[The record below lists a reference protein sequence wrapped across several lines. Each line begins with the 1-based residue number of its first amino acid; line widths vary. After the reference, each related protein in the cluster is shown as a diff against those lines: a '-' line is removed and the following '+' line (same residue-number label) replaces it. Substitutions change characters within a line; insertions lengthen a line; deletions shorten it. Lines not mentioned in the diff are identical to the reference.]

1 MKGKNQRI
9 QIQEVKQV
17 LSGRRGKREIIKH
30 MWNGCS
36 GMRETERKEREEI
49 QNEDGRKIRWMQEKG
64 KDREGQEWGKGKYF
78 WNCYFYFVIRNPKA
92 RRALQRL

>member
-1 MKGKNQRI
+1 MRRERQRI
-9 QIQEVKQV
+9 E
-17 LSGRRGKREIIKH
+17 H

-36 GMRETERKEREEI
+36 EMRETERKERGEI

-64 KDREGQEWGKGKYF
+64 KDREGKEWGKGKHF

-92 RRALQRL
+92 RGALQRL